1 MVTGNALSND
11 VVNRS
16 ADLIMELGKVGKWLQ
31 ALGVIVILWI
41 IFQLINLWLN
51 KHRWNKL
58 EEFDV
63 KVNRIE
69 HKLDKLLSKKRK
81 KDK

>member
-11 VVNRS
+11 VIS
-16 ADLIMELGKVGKWLQ
+16 ASTDLFLELGRIGKWLQ
-31 ALGVIVILWI
+31 ALGVIVVLWI

-58 EEFDV
+58 EEFEV

-69 HKLDKLLSKKRK
+69 GKIDRLLGKKRK
-81 KDK
+81 S